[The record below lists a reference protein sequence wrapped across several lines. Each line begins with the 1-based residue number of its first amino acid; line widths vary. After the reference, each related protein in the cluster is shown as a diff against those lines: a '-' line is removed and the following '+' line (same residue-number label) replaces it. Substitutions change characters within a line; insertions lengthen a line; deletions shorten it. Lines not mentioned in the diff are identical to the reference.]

1 VKNKLHILVIEDD
14 ELDRMIIKRALE
26 GADMNIEVVFAESM
40 ESGKQAVAKKNY
52 DCIFIDYNLPG
63 GNGLEMMKY
72 TREAGNNSPLIVVTS
87 QGDERI
93 AVEIMKNGASDY
105 ITKNMLTA
113 ESLKQILRHIFRL
126 RESEGEKTRFAKALQ
141 NTQKT
146 LQAVVANAPVIL
158 FSTDTNGI
166 LTMLEGKG
174 ISEFDLDRKS
184 YLIPEGNNSDR
195 TLPIS
200 PSALKESLSG
210 KDVKDIIKRNG
221 KFYEVMYSPMHNH
234 NDEIIGVMGVATDV
248 TLHKLAEE
256 QLLTEKSIAEE
267 TARIKQQFLANM
279 SHEIRTPMNGIIGL
293 ADIMLRTEL
302 DEEQKKYMQS
312 IMSCSDNL
320 LVIINDILDL
330 SKIEAGRMTI
340 ERTPFC
346 LSDIIENSLSMFSR
360 SALKKNIKLT
370 ASCAEN
376 VPVFLVGDSV
386 RLSQVLN
393 NLIDNAIK
401 FTPSGEVAVSIS
413 CARETADNASLIF
426 SVKDSGIGIPKEN
439 RQAIFDSFTQA
450 RSDTARK
457 FGGTGLG
464 LTIVKKLLEMQGGSI
479 SVESIEGT
487 GTVFTFNISYPK
499 ATVKEIEDHHRT
511 SAVLAVPDFSNLN
524 ILIAEDNEMN
534 RLIMQ
539 KHFSDWKIK
548 YKVAANGKE
557 VVELAKQNT
566 FDLILMDI
574 QMPLMDGYDATKII
588 RSTLPAEKARVP
600 IIAVTAHASD
610 TERIKC
616 LDAGMNDYL
625 SKPFR
630 SEDLLKKICGF
641 FDGPMPS
648 LGSRKETL
656 SAAKEKDT
664 SSHNQF
670 RVVDLD
676 YLRRVAVDEP
686 QFIQEMISIF
696 LQRTPEALRTIRD
709 SINAKDMKTVWQ
721 TAHRMKPTFSYMGM
735 KNTSILAADL
745 EKLCKNAPDEAK
757 AEFLLGNIEYDFN
770 IAQSL
775 IEKEFLVT
783 R

>member
-1 VKNKLHILVIEDD
+1 
-14 ELDRMIIKRALE
+14 
-26 GADMNIEVVFAESM
+26 
-40 ESGKQAVAKKNY
+40 
-52 DCIFIDYNLPG
+52 
-63 GNGLEMMKY
+63 
-72 TREAGNNSPLIVVTS
+72 
-87 QGDERI
+87 
-93 AVEIMKNGASDY
+93 
-105 ITKNMLTA
+105 
-113 ESLKQILRHIFRL
+113 
-126 RESEGEKTRFAKALQ
+126 
-141 NTQKT
+141 
-146 LQAVVANAPVIL
+146 
-158 FSTDTNGI
+158 
-166 LTMLEGKG
+166 
-174 ISEFDLDRKS
+174 
-184 YLIPEGNNSDR
+184 
-195 TLPIS
+195 
-200 PSALKESLSG
+200 
-210 KDVKDIIKRNG
+210 
-221 KFYEVMYSPMHNH
+221 
-234 NDEIIGVMGVATDV
+234 
-248 TLHKLAEE
+248 
-256 QLLTEKSIAEE
+256 
-267 TARIKQQFLANM
+267 
-279 SHEIRTPMNGIIGL
+279 
-293 ADIMLRTEL
+293 
-302 DEEQKKYMQS
+302 
-312 IMSCSDNL
+312 
-320 LVIINDILDL
+320 
-330 SKIEAGRMTI
+330 
-340 ERTPFC
+340 
-346 LSDIIENSLSMFSR
+346 
-360 SALKKNIKLT
+360 
-370 ASCAEN
+370 
-376 VPVFLVGDSV
+376 
-386 RLSQVLN
+386 
-393 NLIDNAIK
+393 
-401 FTPSGEVAVSIS
+401 
-413 CARETADNASLIF
+413 
-426 SVKDSGIGIPKEN
+426 
-439 RQAIFDSFTQA
+439 
-450 RSDTARK
+450 
-457 FGGTGLG
+457 
-464 LTIVKKLLEMQGGSI
+464 MQGCSI

-686 QFIQEMISIF
+686 QFIQ
-696 LQRTPEALRTIRD
+696 
-709 SINAKDMKTVWQ
+709 DMKTVWQ

>member
-1 VKNKLHILVIEDD
+1 MKDKLHILVIEDD

-26 GADMNIEVVFAESM
+26 GADSNIGIVFADSM
-40 ESGKQAVAKKNY
+40 ENGKKAVTGHTY

-72 TREAGNNSPLIVVTS
+72 IREAGNNSPIIVVTS

-93 AVEIMKNGASDY
+93 AVEIMKNGATDY

-126 RESEGEKTRFAKALQ
+126 TESEGERTRFQKALL

-146 LQAVVANAPVIL
+146 LQTVVANAPVIL
-158 FSTDTNGI
+158 FSIDNDGI

-184 YLIPEGNNSDR
+184 YLIAETADTDR

-221 KFYEVMYSPMHNH
+221 KFYEVTYSPMLNH
-234 NDEIIGVMGVATDV
+234 FDEIIGVMGVATDV

-256 QLLTEKSIAEE
+256 QLLTEKSVAEE

-293 ADIMLRTEL
+293 ADIMLRTKL

-312 IMSCSDNL
+312 IINCSDNL

-330 SKIEAGRMTI
+330 SKIDAGRMAI
-340 ERTPFC
+340 EKTPFC
-346 LSDIIENSLSMFSR
+346 LNDIIDNSLSMFSR
-360 SALKKNIKLT
+360 SALKKNIKFT
-370 ASCAEN
+370 VNCSEN
-376 VPVFLVGDSV
+376 VPRFLIGDSV

-393 NLIDNAIK
+393 NLVDNAIK
-401 FTPSGEVAVSIS
+401 FTPSGEVTVNIS
-413 CARETADNASLIF
+413 CAIETHDNASLVF
-426 SVKDSGIGIPKEN
+426 TVKDTGIGIPKEN
-439 RQAIFDSFTQA
+439 RQTIFESFTQA

-479 SVESIEGT
+479 VMDSIEGT

-499 ATVKEIEDHHRT
+499 ATEKEIENHQRT
-511 SAVLAVPDFSNLN
+511 SSVLAVPDLSNLHV
-524 ILIAEDNEMN
+524 LIAEDNEMN
-534 RLIMQ
+534 RLIVQ
-539 KHFSDWKIK
+539 KHFNDWKIK
-548 YKVAANGKE
+548 YKVAVNGKE
-557 VVELAKQNT
+557 VIELAKQHT

-574 QMPLMDGYDATKII
+574 QMPMVDGYDATKII
-588 RSTLPAEKARVP
+588 RSTLPAEKAKVP
-600 IIAVTAHASD
+600 IVAVTAHASS
-610 TERIKC
+610 TERTKC
-616 LDAGMNDYL
+616 LEAGMNDYL

-641 FDGPMPS
+641 FDARADVS
-648 LGSRKETL
+648 GSRKETL
-656 SAAKEKDT
+656 SAASEKEKPADNT
-664 SSHNQF
+664 F
-670 RVVDLD
+670 RVVDMD
-676 YLRRVAVDEP
+676 YLKRVAVSEP
-686 QFIQEMISIF
+686 QFIQEMIALF

-709 SINAKDMKTVWQ
+709 GIHAKDMTTVWQ

-735 KNTSILAADL
+735 KNTSVLAADL
-745 EKLCKNAPDEAK
+745 EKLCRNSPDEIK

-770 IAQSL
+770 IAQTL
-775 IEKEFLVT
+775 IQKEFT
-783 R
+783 

>member
-1 VKNKLHILVIEDD
+1 VKDKLHILVVEDD
-14 ELDRMIIKRALE
+14 ELDRMIIKRALD
-26 GADMNIEVVFAESM
+26 GADMNTEVIFAESM
-40 ESGKQAVAKKNY
+40 ESGRKAVVGRNY

-63 GNGLEMMKY
+63 GNGLELMKY
-72 TREAGNNSPLIVVTS
+72 IRESGNSSPVIVVTS

-93 AVEIMKNGASDY
+93 AVEIMKNGAADY

-126 RESEGEKTRFAKALQ
+126 RESEGEKTRFEKALQ

-146 LQAVVANAPVIL
+146 LQTVVANAPVIL
-158 FSTDTNGI
+158 FSIDTHGI

-174 ISEFDLDRKS
+174 ISDFDLDRKS
-184 YLIPEGNNSDR
+184 YLTPESENADR

-200 PSALKESLSG
+200 AAALKRSLSG
-210 KDVKDIIKRNG
+210 KDVKDVIKRKG
-221 KFYEVMYSPMHNH
+221 KFYEVMYSPMLNH
-234 NDEIIGVMGVATDV
+234 DDEIIGVMGVATDV

-293 ADIMLRTEL
+293 SDIMLRTKL
-302 DEEQKKYMQS
+302 DEEQKKYIQS
-312 IMSCSDNL
+312 IINCSDNL

-340 ERTPFC
+340 EKMPFH
-346 LSDIIENSLSMFSR
+346 LHDIIENSLSMFSGIA
-360 SALKKNIKLT
+360 SKKNIKLS
-370 ASCAEN
+370 AVCSDN
-376 VPVFLVGDSV
+376 VPQFLVGDSV

-393 NLIDNAIK
+393 NLIDNALK
-401 FTPSGEVAVSIS
+401 FTPSGEVALNVS
-413 CARETADNASLIF
+413 CAIETPDNASLVF
-426 SVKDSGIGIPKEN
+426 TVQDSGIGISKEN
-439 RQAIFDSFTQA
+439 CETIFESFTQA
-450 RSDTARK
+450 SSDTARK
-457 FGGTGLG
+457 YGGTGLG
-464 LTIVKKLLEMQGGSI
+464 LTIVRKLLEMQGGSI
-479 SVESIEGT
+479 SLNSIEGK
-487 GTVFTFNISYPK
+487 GSAFTFNISYPK
-499 ATVKEIEDHHRT
+499 ATEKEIESLRRT
-511 SAVLAVPDFSNLN
+511 SSTVAIPDLSNLHV
-524 ILIAEDNEMN
+524 LIAEDNEMN
-534 RLIMQ
+534 RMIIQ
-539 KHFSDWKIK
+539 KHFKDWKIK
-548 YKVAANGKE
+548 FKVAENGNE
-557 VVELAKQNT
+557 VVELVKQHT

-574 QMPLMDGYDATKII
+574 QMPIMDGYDATKII
-588 RSTLPAEKARVP
+588 RNTLPQQKAGVP
-600 IIAVTAHASD
+600 IIAVTAHATN
-610 TERIKC
+610 TERVKC
-616 LDAGMNDYL
+616 LEAGMNDYL

-641 FDGPMPS
+641 MDGRVNIPE
-648 LGSRKETL
+648 SRKEKI
-656 SAAKEKDT
+656 SAASEKKET
-664 SSHNQF
+664 SSFQF
-670 RVVDLD
+670 RVVDMD
-676 YLRRVAVDEP
+676 YLRRVAVNEP

-709 SINAKDMKTVWQ
+709 SINAKDMQTVWQ

-735 KNTSILAADL
+735 KNTSVLAADL
-745 EKLCKNAPDEAK
+745 EKLCKNTPDEVK